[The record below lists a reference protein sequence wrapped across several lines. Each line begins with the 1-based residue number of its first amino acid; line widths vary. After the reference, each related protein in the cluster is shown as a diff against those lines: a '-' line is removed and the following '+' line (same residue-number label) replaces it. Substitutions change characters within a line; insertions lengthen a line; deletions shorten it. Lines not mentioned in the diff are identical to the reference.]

1 MIRRPTRST
10 RTDTLFPYTTLFR
23 SVWENV
29 GASKTVGSEQ
39 ALAFT
44 DAFNAQM
51 SVARAEVI
59 VHHIAA
65 AGNAVL
71 TERTDLF
78 YNAEGETVFAI
89 KLMGVL
95 RSEER
100 RVGKECVSTCGS
112 RCSR

>member
-1 MIRRPTRST
+1 M
-10 RTDTLFPYTTLFR
+10 
-23 SVWENV
+23 
-29 GASKTVGSEQ
+29 TVGSEQ

-71 TERTDLF
+71 TERTDLS
-78 YNAEGETVFAI
+78 YNAEAETVFAI

-95 RSEER
+95 VMDGPKIIEWRAYFDTRSDTR
-100 RVGKECVSTCGS
+100 LVGKECDRTCCIRWS
-112 RCSR
+112 LFDANKKQTNIKIY